1 MFFLEAYVI
10 EIIFIHVLLI
20 SGLEAKGSRDK
31 SLSIRLYSLIVT
43 RSQVIEL
50 VRPFFVVTLK

>member
-1 MFFLEAYVI
+1 MI